1 MPVPCTIDIARQP
14 DFSTTLR
21 FARNDMVRDIPFA
34 RNNMVGCTLHET
46 TKGPIV
52 IPTGEM
58 RSIAQWR
65 NLASNRKDYTI
76 AVNLI

>member
-1 MPVPCTIDIARQP
+1 MTREGYH
-14 DFSTTLR
+14 S
-21 FARNDMVRDIPFA
+21 
-34 RNNMVGCTLHET
+34 HEV

-65 NLASNRKDYTI
+65 NLASNGKDYTI
-76 AVNLI
+76 AVNSK